1 MENDAP
7 FEIIA
12 APAKIWV
19 APVGTAFPV
28 IDVVPNQ
35 DWTLLGKAGDKNI
48 SEDSVTISHPQSV
61 EVFRA
66 LGSTGPRKI
75 TRTEE
80 DFMISFTLL
89 DLTLEMY
96 RRALNDSPIT
106 QVAAGAAIAGSR
118 KLLLQ
123 RGRLV
128 SQFALIAEGPSP
140 YGDNWTLRYKIP
152 ILVNVGEPEI
162 VFQKGEPAGL
172 MFELQAIEHET
183 DGFGEI
189 EAQDASRTS

>member
-28 IDVVPNQ
+28 IDVVPNT

-48 SEDSVTISHPQSV
+48 SEDGVTISHPQSV
-61 EVFRA
+61 EVLRA

-75 TRTEE
+75 IRTEE
-80 DFMISFTLL
+80 DLMVSFTLL

-96 RRALNDSPIT
+96 RRMLNNNAIT
-106 QVAAGAAIAGSR
+106 AITAASARQPVCADR
-118 KLLLQ
+118 
-123 RGRLV
+123 
-128 SQFALIAEGPSP
+128 
-140 YGDNWTLRYKIP
+140 
-152 ILVNVGEPEI
+152 
-162 VFQKGEPAGL
+162 
-172 MFELQAIEHET
+172 
-183 DGFGEI
+183 
-189 EAQDASRTS
+189 

>member
-12 APAKIWV
+12 APATIWV

-35 DWTLLGKAGDKNI
+35 DWTRLGKAGDKNI
-48 SEDSVTISHPQSV
+48 SEDGVTISHPQSV

-75 TRTEE
+75 VRTEE
-80 DFMISFTLL
+80 DLMISFTLL
-89 DLTLEMY
+89 DLTMEMY
-96 RRALNDSPIT
+96 RRLLNGNPIT
-106 QVAAGAAIAGSR
+106 QIAAAAGVGGSK
-118 KLLLQ
+118 KLSMLQ
-123 RGRLV
+123 GRLV
-128 SQFALIAEGPSP
+128 NQFALIAEGPSS
-140 YGDNWTLRYKIP
+140 YGENWNLRYKVP
-152 ILVNVGEPEI
+152 IVVNIGEPEI

-172 MFELQAIEHET
+172 LFDLQAIEHEL

-189 EAQDASRTS
+189 EAQDANRT

>member
-48 SEDSVTISHPQSV
+48 SEDGVTISHPQSV
-61 EVFRA
+61 EVLRS
-66 LGSTGPRKI
+66 LGSLGPRKI
-75 TRTEE
+75 VRTEE
-80 DFMISFTLL
+80 DLMVSFTLI

-96 RRALNDSPIT
+96 RRMLNDNPIT
-106 QVAAGAAIAGSR
+106 QIAATASAAGSK
-118 KLLLQ
+118 KLSMS
-123 RGRLV
+123 RGRIV
-128 SQFALIAEGPSP
+128 NQFALIAEGPSP
-140 YGDNWTLRYKIP
+140 YGENWNLRFKVP
-152 ILVNVGEPEI
+152 IIVNIGEPEV
-162 VFQKGEPAGL
+162 VFQKGEAAGL
-172 MFELQAIEHET
+172 LFELQAIEHET
-183 DGFGEI
+183 DGFGEV
-189 EAQDASRTS
+189 EAQDAGRV

>member
-19 APVGTAFPV
+19 APVGTAFPN
-28 IDVVPNQ
+28 ISTLPNT

-48 SEDSVTISHPQSV
+48 SEEGVTISHPQSV

-66 LGSTGPRKI
+66 LGGTGPRKI
-75 TRTEE
+75 VRTEE
-80 DFMISFTLL
+80 DCMISFTLL

-96 RRALNDSPIT
+96 RRLLNGNPIT
-106 QVAAGAAIAGSR
+106 QVEATATVGGSR
-118 KLLLQ
+118 KLAIQ

-128 SQFALIAEGPSP
+128 DQFALIAEGPSP
-140 YGDNWTLRYKIP
+140 YGENWALRFKVP
-152 ILVNVGEPEI
+152 IIVNVGEPEV

-172 MFELQAIEHET
+172 LFELQAIEHET

-189 EAQDASRTS
+189 EAQIAAPTA